1 MRSVVESL
9 KWVLVAGGLG
19 CQNIE
24 NDSFPLTLTEAA
36 RALDE
41 METTPKR
48 LKRPLVVATGYLDPG
63 VGSERLANV
72 LRRGLQDDRVIAV
85 DFFWCARFDECRDHL
100 IRTVDEAFPTK
111 DPLETTEVDVVA
123 ISMAGLVAG
132 YASQDFPEKGP
143 ASPGRRLLIKR
154 LFTIGAPLRGA
165 RMAEMP
171 SLVPL
176 QLNMRRNSCFV
187 QTTAAA
193 ISNASYELYCY
204 TRLGDWVVGSE
215 NTSPPGQTP
224 WWVSTPSF
232 ELSHLGATRDARIHA
247 DILRR
252 LRGESGYATHPPAPL
267 P

>member
-1 MRSVVESL
+1 MRSVVQSL
-9 KWVLVAGGLG
+9 KWVLVASGLG
-19 CQNIE
+19 CQSIE

-41 METTPKR
+41 METTPKK

-132 YASQDFPEKGP
+132 YASQDFPEKGS
-143 ASPGRRLLIKR
+143 ASPGRRLCAGLI
-154 LFTIGAPLRGA
+154 L
-165 RMAEMP
+165 
-171 SLVPL
+171 LVALLCGPGFAVDF
-176 QLNMRRNSCFV
+176 SS
-187 QTTAAA
+187 
-193 ISNASYELYCY
+193 SNLPIVDIRTDGEPIPDEPKIEAWM
-204 TRLGDWVVGSE
+204 GIIDNGSE
-215 NTSPPGQTP
+215 QRNHIGDP
-224 WWVSTPSF
+224 F
-232 ELSHLGATRDARIHA
+232 N
-247 DILRR
+247 
-252 LRGESGYATHPPAPL
+252 GYVGNIGI
-267 P
+267 